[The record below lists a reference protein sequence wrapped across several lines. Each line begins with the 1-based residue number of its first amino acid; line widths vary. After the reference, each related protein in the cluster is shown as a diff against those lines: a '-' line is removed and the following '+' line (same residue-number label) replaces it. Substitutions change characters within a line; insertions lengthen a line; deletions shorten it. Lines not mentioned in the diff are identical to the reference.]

1 MKEEDYIMKKAATEY
16 EKTSARR
23 IRQLIDEYCDG
34 KQQIFAEKTGIGKS
48 SVSQYVNETN
58 YPNNKTC
65 GIIARTFGLNPMWVM
80 GFNEDR
86 VKDNTFY
93 YTAVPL
99 PEELRHDFETRLQ
112 ETIEMH
118 KILSNDE
125 VDLVH
130 EWRRLDETGQH
141 FIMSVIRHEL
151 DRIKK

>member
-1 MKEEDYIMKKAATEY
+1 
-16 EKTSARR
+16 
-23 IRQLIDEYCDG
+23 
-34 KQQIFAEKTGIGKS
+34 
-48 SVSQYVNETN
+48 
-58 YPNNKTC
+58 
-65 GIIARTFGLNPMWVM
+65 MWVM

-93 YTAVPL
+93 YTAVTL

-118 KILSNDE
+118 KILSNEE

-130 EWRRLDETGQH
+130 EWRRLDEIGQH